1 MKKPIHRKQIGKAKN
16 AIFILFL
23 LFLLTLP
30 AMDHDL
36 FTPLTK
42 DQEECQ
48 VIQAENELPIEE
60 RVNYSPLHRLSPI
73 GKAMAVQS
81 GSGSS
86 FAVQETFNGYNSS
99 VLGNTTNSFNNP
111 SNRTSSLN
119 ITNPT
124 TPNYSKHNGTITVAN
139 ITAENEWQEIEP
151 DATSPMITLGGATS
165 NPNTTAMEFN
175 IT

>member
-1 MKKPIHRKQIGKAKN
+1 MKKPNNDNIIKKGLN
-16 AIFILFL
+16 IFFWILILFL
-23 LFLLTLP
+23 LVTTNYQTQNMFQP
-30 AMDHDL
+30 VEDISIAH
-36 FTPLTK
+36 
-42 DQEECQ
+42 
-48 VIQAENELPIEE
+48 E
-60 RVNYSPLHRLSPI
+60 RIDYRSHPYQNIFR
-73 GKAMAVQS
+73 KAKTVQS

-111 SNRTSSLN
+111 SNRTSDLD

-124 TPNYSKHNGTITVAN
+124 NYQKQSGTITVAN
-139 ITAENEWQEIEP
+139 ITAENDWREIESKAELP
-151 DATSPMITLGGATS
+151 IVMLGGATS